1 MERLAFRRLVQTK
14 LIASNRRMVSNRE
27 SARRSRKRK
36 QAHLVDLETQVNITS
51 FYFIFDNVVNMIV

>member
-1 MERLAFRRLVQTK
+1 MERLVFRRLVQTK

-36 QAHLVDLETQVNITS
+36 QAHLVDLETQVKITS
-51 FYFIFDNVVNMIV
+51 LFYKVVNMIV